1 MITIK
6 RYANRKLYN
15 TKTSTYTTL
24 TEIRDMIRNGAELT
38 VIDNATRQDITEMT
52 VRTIVSELYVMKG
65 KVPYSNLLSVIKTSE
80 KDDV

>member
-6 RYANRKLYN
+6 RYTNRKLYN

-24 TEIRDMIRNGAELT
+24 TEIRDMIRNGAKLV

-65 KVPYSNLLSVIKTSE
+65 KVPYSNLLSVIRTSE
-80 KDDV
+80 KENV